1 MQISKIMSDQVVSAL
16 GDDSLSQ
23 AARLLRNNHIRHLPV
38 RGAKGEVIGIVTDRD
53 LKRAS
58 ASDATLLETHE
69 LLYLLDR
76 VKLSEV
82 MTKSPVTVPPTM
94 RIQAAAKLAAD
105 KNIGCLPVVNGGKL
119 VGIVTSGDFLRLLAK
134 QKIA

>member
-1 MQISKIMSDQVVSAL
+1 MHISKIMSDQVVCAL
-16 GDDSLSQ
+16 GGDSLSK
-23 AARLLRNNHIRHLPV
+23 AALLLKDNDIRHLPV

-53 LKRAS
+53 IKRAS
-58 ASDATLLETHE
+58 ASDATLLEIHE
-69 LLYLLDR
+69 LHYLLDR

-94 RIQAAAKLAAD
+94 NIQAAAKLAAD
-105 KNIGCLPVVNGGKL
+105 KNIGCLPVVKGNKL
-119 VGIVTSGDFLRLLAK
+119 VGIVTSGDFLRFLAK